1 MISKKSALLVSF
13 AMTIGFAQS
22 TPSTPSTAQES
33 GHAFLVLPQGQNQAK
48 RSLRLDG
55 VFFETKQGRTYLPA
69 QLTYDGSPLKGSGF
83 LNQAQMP
90 DGRKVSLSVKQ
101 ENRNFL
107 IRLQAQPDT
116 GIVKWGLAVDA
127 LPDEYYSGLMERVV
141 DGPQRASWAP
151 DLKSA
156 MDLRGQKI
164 EMIVK
169 PTTSVYAP
177 FYLSS
182 RGYGVF
188 VMGTWPGY
196 FDFAA
201 GDPQRVRIEF
211 EGPSLDMKVYF
222 SDDPMELVREHAM
235 DAGPPVLPPKWMYTP
250 WRWRD
255 EHSQLPKYYDG
266 TPVTGPFNS
275 QVMEDVLMM
284 DAFGIPCG
292 VYWIDRPW
300 GPGPLGYDDF
310 EIDSKRLPNYAETIQ
325 WVNQRHIQMLMW
337 IGPFFQGNMAKEAAA
352 KGYTLPDQKP
362 SRNNYPLADLSNPA
376 ARTYWEDGV
385 AKLLKLGVAGFK
397 LDRSEED
404 IPDDGPDKVFDG
416 RSIRENRNAY
426 PVMYVQ
432 ATSEIAKKYRSDFV
446 LMPRA
451 AYTGSSPYGVFWGG
465 DITGTQE
472 GLRAAIIAV
481 QRSAVMGYPNWGS
494 DTCGY
499 GNGPMEQEVCGR
511 WLEFSAFTPIM
522 EVGPT
527 QNVGFWNLPRDPN
540 YDTTLIAIWRLYAR
554 LHQRLVDYSYQNAQ
568 LANKNGTPIVR
579 PVSLLEPKSTQARTN
594 WHTYLYGPD
603 LLISPI
609 WEKGRRTQ
617 EVYLPAGERWQDAW
631 RPEKIYEGGQTVTV
645 AAELYQ
651 IPLFVRVGSGMHLG
665 DLNREY
671 QESLQIAQKKPD
683 LKLLDAGVK
692 EWFEKNRQGT
702 AGK

>member
-1 MISKKSALLVSF
+1 MIWKASAVMVLFSLSLVYAQPESKSSQA
-13 AMTIGFAQS
+13 A
-22 TPSTPSTAQES
+22 
-33 GHAFLVLPQGQNQAK
+33 LVLPQGQDSSK
-48 RSLRLDG
+48 RALRMDNL
-55 VFFETKQGRTYLPA
+55 FFETKQGRTYLPA
-69 QLTYDGSPLKGSGF
+69 QLTYDGRALKGNEF

-90 DGRKVSLSVKQ
+90 DGRKVSLSVKR

-107 IRLQAQPDT
+107 VRLQAQPDT

-127 LPDEYYSGLMERVV
+127 LPDEYYTGLMERVV

-156 MDLRGQKI
+156 MDLRGQKVD
-164 EMIVK
+164 MIVK

-201 GDPQRVRIEF
+201 ADPQHVRIEF

-255 EHSQLPKYYDG
+255 EHSQLPDYYDG

-310 EIDSKRLPNYAETIQ
+310 EIDAKRLPNFPETIQ

-337 IGPFFQGNMAKEAAA
+337 IGPFFQGNMAKEATA

-362 SRNNYPLADLSNPA
+362 SRNNYPLADLTNPA
-376 ARTYWEDGV
+376 ARAYWEDGV

-432 ATSEIAKKYRSDFV
+432 ATSEISKKYRSDFV

-511 WLEFSAFTPIM
+511 WLEFSSFTPIM

-527 QNVGFWNLPRDPN
+527 QNVGFWNLPRDPS
-540 YDTTLIAIWRLYAR
+540 YDTTLITIWRLYAR

-568 LANKNGTPIVR
+568 FANKNGTPIVR
-579 PVSLLEPKSTQARTN
+579 PVSLLEPKSTQALAN

-603 LLISPI
+603 LLVSPI
-609 WEKGRRTQ
+609 WEKGKRNQ

-631 RPEKIYEGGQTVTV
+631 RPEKIYQGGQTVTV
-645 AAELYQ
+645 QADLYQ
-651 IPLFVRVGSGMHLG
+651 IPLFIRVGSGMNLG

-683 LKLLDAGVK
+683 LKLLDAGVR
-692 EWFEKNRQGT
+692 EWFEKTQQGT
-702 AGK
+702 AKK